1 VSFDLVAPHYRW
13 LEAIAFGN
21 ALQRART
28 CWIDTISRPK
38 RTLIVGE
45 GDGRFLCELVRAFPT
60 IDIDCIDAS
69 EAILQLARARLRRT
83 HPESFS
89 RVYFFREDILKWTPR
104 KSYDLLVTHFFLDCF
119 SGSEL
124 LAIIAKLASAAE
136 PGAVWLLADFTV
148 PRKRFAR
155 AHARLWLRMMYTFFR
170 ATARS
175 AANELVD
182 PSPYLAEHGFIQA
195 AEKLSRGSMLRSDV
209 YVLRRNLVQQND
221 GNRGIHL
228 LNRRDRATRWFTEI
242 NAGIAQ
248 LVEQLICNQQVVGSN
263 PTAGSSLRSKRSEGR
278 RLEPR
283 RSKTKA
289 RLVEL
294 LVRQVYANGE
304 KPMSSHVAP
313 QKKGKSKAVQRVAE
327 SRDQSG

>member
-28 CWIDTISRPK
+28 CWIDTIAHPK
-38 RTLIVGE
+38 RTLIFGE
-45 GDGRFLCELVRAFPT
+45 GDGRFLCELVRAFPK
-60 IDIDCIDAS
+60 IDVDCIDAS
-69 EAILQLARARLRRT
+69 EAMLQLARARLRRT

-89 RVYFFREDILKWTPR
+89 RVHFFREDILKWTPR

-119 SGSEL
+119 SGGEL
-124 LAIIAKLASAAE
+124 QAIIAKLASAAE
-136 PGAVWLLADFTV
+136 PGAVWLIADFTI

-155 AHARLWLRMMYTFFR
+155 AHAKLWLRIMYAFFR
-170 ATARS
+170 ATARV

-182 PSPYLAEHGFIQA
+182 PSPYLHRHGFIQA
-195 AEKLSRGSMLRSDV
+195 EGKVSRGGMLRSDV
-209 YVLRRNLVQQND
+209 MLLRRNLLQQNG

-228 LNRRDRATRWFTEI
+228 LNLRDRTTRWFTEI

-263 PTAGSSLRSKRSEGR
+263 PTAGSPLNDAVIRLCDVRTCGRFQSTVRIAAIYRVSL
-278 RLEPR
+278 
-283 RSKTKA
+283 
-289 RLVEL
+289 
-294 LVRQVYANGE
+294 
-304 KPMSSHVAP
+304 
-313 QKKGKSKAVQRVAE
+313 
-327 SRDQSG
+327 